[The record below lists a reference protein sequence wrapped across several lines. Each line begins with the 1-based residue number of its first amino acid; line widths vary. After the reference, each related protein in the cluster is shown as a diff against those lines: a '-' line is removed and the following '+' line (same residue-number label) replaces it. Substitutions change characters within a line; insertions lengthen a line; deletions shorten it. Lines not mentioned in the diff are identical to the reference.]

1 MSLKFGKLQQAA
13 KVVISEEK
21 RNLQLGRELTRV
33 LGPTIITTHGVA
45 LMAESANDRLDY
57 LEHTGGIV
65 EGFNTSLLLHYAGSN
80 NAEIRMLAARLLP
93 ENCLV
98 RFMKDKNMMV
108 RAAAAR
114 RLPVHLVETMVG
126 YFPQDENLESI
137 YRQKLSEAAAEDE
150 LPDQWY
156 DTTARKIVMNYDG
169 NLERQWEEIAV
180 SRYCASMKSQGVEV
194 DPSKLLD
201 CVYDLLDARD
211 KSALEESVG
220 TDDLALPSYDESVDP
235 VKKLLESNLP
245 PSSYIQNFES
255 LFNVSK
261 GPFANPGIGIGI
273 YENFSRVV
281 APASAM
287 IPGSMFG
294 AREERA
300 LDLYVQRWNS
310 LQSAKGNPY
319 RISWNPV
326 GGNKVAFKLGVN

>member
-21 RNLQLGRELTRV
+21 RNLHLARELTRV
-33 LGPTIITTHGVA
+33 LGPTIITTHGVG

-57 LEHTGGIV
+57 LEHTGMTV
-65 EGFNTSLLLHYAGSN
+65 QGFNTSLLLQYANST
-80 NAEIRMLAARLLP
+80 NAEVRMLAARLLP
-93 ENCLV
+93 ENHIV
-98 RFMKDKNMMV
+98 RFMKDKNRIV

-114 RLPVHLVETMVG
+114 RLPVHLVETMVS

-137 YRQKLSEAAAEDE
+137 YRQKLAEAAAEDE

-211 KSALEESVG
+211 KASLEESTG
-220 TDDLALPSYDESVDP
+220 YDDLGLPSYDESVDP
-235 VKKLLESNLP
+235 VRKLIESNLS
-245 PSSYIQNFES
+245 PSSYIQSFES
-255 LFNVSK
+255 FFDVRK
-261 GPFANPGIGIGI
+261 EPVDNPGVGIGIN
-273 YENFSRVV
+273 ESFSRVV
-281 APASAM
+281 APASAI
-287 IPGSMFG
+287 IPGSMLG
-294 AREERA
+294 SKEERA

-310 LQSAKGNPY
+310 SQSTKGSPY
-319 RISWNPV
+319 RISWNPM
-326 GGNKVAFKLGVN
+326 GGGRVAFKLGVN